1 MPRISCMQ
9 GPRQMKTAEV
19 KHNKFREEPMLA
31 PTLFPDL
38 GRAPWRMPGLKKRLL
53 ILGTGQLA
61 IDLCHVILSRNRW
74 LIEVVGFLDGKA
86 DRVGERLVNPGIIG
100 TYDQL
105 AQVVEQHHVDT
116 IVVCLE
122 DRRSILPVQSLLEF
136 KAMGFDVLDGH
147 HLFEEAS
154 GRLSIDSLRPSA
166 LIFSTGFRRR
176 LTSLVS
182 KRLLDVVVSAV
193 GLVALIPLFV
203 LIAALIRVDSR
214 GPVFYRQV
222 RVGLRGRPYMIWK
235 FRSMRQDAEKFGPRW
250 AQADDP
256 RISRVGWWLRKTRID
271 EFPQLVNV
279 LRGDMSLVGPRP
291 ERPVFVQDL
300 RTIIPYYD
308 IRHTVRPGITGWA
321 QVRFRYGASQD
332 DSHTKLQ
339 YDLFYVKRLS
349 LALDFRIL
357 LETVQVVMFGKGAR

>member
-9 GPRQMKTAEV
+9 QPTQMKTAEV
-19 KHNKFREEPMLA
+19 EHNKLREEPMLV
-31 PTLFPDL
+31 PNLFPDKV
-38 GRAPWRMPGLKKRLL
+38 RAPWRMPGLKRRLL
-53 ILGTGQLA
+53 ILGTEQLA
-61 IDLCHVILSRNRW
+61 VDLCHVILSQNRW
-74 LIEVVGFLDGKA
+74 LVDIVGFLDGKA
-86 DRVGERLVNPGIIG
+86 ERVGERLVNPGIIG

-105 AQVVEQHHVDT
+105 AQLVEQHHVDT

-122 DRRSILPVQSLLEF
+122 DRRAILPVQSLLDC
-136 KAMGFDVLDGH
+136 KAMGLDILDGH

-154 GRLSIDSLRPSA
+154 GRLSIDSLRPST

-193 GLVALIPLFV
+193 GLVALLPLFV
-203 LIAALIRVDSR
+203 LIAALIRVDSP
-214 GPVFYRQV
+214 GPAFYRQV

-235 FRSMRQDAEKFGPRW
+235 FRSMRQDAEKSGPRW

-279 LRGDMSLVGPRP
+279 FKGDMSLVGPRP

-300 RTIIPYYD
+300 RMIIPYYD
-308 IRHTVRPGITGWA
+308 IRHTVRPGVTGWA
-321 QVRFRYGASQD
+321 QVKFRYGASQE

-339 YDLFYVKRLS
+339 YDLYYVKNLS
-349 LALDFRIL
+349 LFLDLKIL
-357 LETVQVVMFGKGAR
+357 MYTIRVMMLGEGAY

>member
-1 MPRISCMQ
+1 
-9 GPRQMKTAEV
+9 MKTVEV
-19 KHNKFREEPMLA
+19 EHNKLREKPMLV
-31 PTLFPDL
+31 PRLFPDHV
-38 GRAPWRMPGLKKRLL
+38 RAPWRMPGLKKRLL

-61 IDLCHVILSRNRW
+61 VDLCHVIVSQNRW
-74 LIEVVGFLDGKA
+74 MVDIVGFLDAKGE
-86 DRVGERLVNPGIIG
+86 RVGERLVNPGIIG

-116 IVVCLE
+116 IVVCME
-122 DRRSILPVQSLLEF
+122 DRRSILPVQALLDF
-136 KAMGFDVLDGH
+136 KAMGLDILDGH

-182 KRLLDVVVSAV
+182 KRLFDAVVSAV
-193 GLVALIPLFV
+193 GLVVLSPLFV
-203 LIAALIRVDSR
+203 LIAALIRVDSP

-235 FRSMRQDAEKFGPRW
+235 FRSMRQDAEKSGPRW

-300 RTIIPYYD
+300 RTSIPYYD
-308 IRHTVRPGITGWA
+308 IRHTVRPGVTGWA
-321 QVRFRYGASQD
+321 QVKFRYGASEE

-339 YDLFYVKRLS
+339 YDLYYVKNLS
-349 LALDFRIL
+349 LFLDLKIL
-357 LETVQVVMFGKGAR
+357 VHTIRVVMLGLGAH

>member
-1 MPRISCMQ
+1 
-9 GPRQMKTAEV
+9 MKTVVVE
-19 KHNKFREEPMLA
+19 HNKFGEEPLSA
-31 PTLFPDL
+31 PNLFPEQVKAQ
-38 GRAPWRMPGLKKRLL
+38 RRMVGPKKRLL
-53 ILGTGQLA
+53 ILGTGRHA
-61 IDLCHVILSRNRW
+61 VDLCRIIMSQNKW
-74 LIEVVGFLDGKA
+74 LVDIVGFLDGKTE
-86 DRVGERLVNPGIIG
+86 RVGEQLVNPGILG

-105 AQVVEQHHVDT
+105 HEVVEHHYVNT

-122 DRRSILPVQSLLEF
+122 DRRSTLPVQALLDC
-136 KAMGFDVLDGH
+136 KAMGLDILDGH

-182 KRLLDVVVSAV
+182 KRLFDVVVSAV
-193 GLVALIPLFV
+193 GLVVLIPLFAV
-203 LIAALIRVDSR
+203 VAAAIKADSP

-235 FRSMRQDAEKFGPRW
+235 FRSMRQDAEKSGPRW
-250 AQADDP
+250 AQANDP

-271 EFPQLVNV
+271 EVPQLVNV
-279 LRGDMSLVGPRP
+279 FRGEMSLVGPRP
-291 ERPVFVQDL
+291 ERPVFVQEL

-308 IRHTVRPGITGWA
+308 IRHTVRPGVTGWA
-321 QVRFRYGASQD
+321 QVKFRYGASQE

-339 YDLFYVKRLS
+339 YDLYYVKNLS
-349 LALDFRIL
+349 LFLDLKIL
-357 LETVQVVMFGKGAR
+357 MHTIRVVMLGEGAY

>member
-1 MPRISCMQ
+1 
-9 GPRQMKTAEV
+9 MKTVEV
-19 KHNKFREEPMLA
+19 EHNRFREEPVLV
-31 PTLFPDL
+31 PSLFSDHPR
-38 GRAPWRMPGLKKRLL
+38 GGWRMPGLKKRLL

-61 IDLCHVILSRNRW
+61 VDLCQVIVAQNRW
-74 LIEVVGFLDGKA
+74 LVDIVGFLDGKTE
-86 DRVGERLVNPGIIG
+86 RVGQRLVNPDIIG

-105 AQVVEQHHVDT
+105 AQLVDQHHVDT
-116 IVVCLE
+116 VVVCLE
-122 DRRSILPVQSLLEF
+122 DRRSILPVQALLDL
-136 KAMGFDVLDGH
+136 KAMGLDILDGH
-147 HLFEEAS
+147 HLYEEAS

-166 LIFSTGFRRR
+166 LIFSTGFPRRM
-176 LTSLVS
+176 TSLVS

-193 GLVALIPLFV
+193 GLVLLLPFFV
-203 LIAALIRVDSR
+203 FIAALIHVDSP

-235 FRSMRQDAEKFGPRW
+235 FRSMRQDAEKSGPRW
-250 AQADDP
+250 AQANDP

-321 QVRFRYGASQD
+321 QVKFRYGASQE

-339 YDLFYVKRLS
+339 YDLYYVKNLS
-349 LALDFRIL
+349 LYLDLKIL
-357 LETVQVVMFGKGAR
+357 MYTIRVMMLGEGAQ